1 MSFHGF
7 GDVAERLRRAT
18 VQVRAGGRGCGSGVV
33 WSADGRIVTNAHVV
47 AAGRPEVE
55 LWNGRRV
62 ASRVIAEDRG
72 RDLALLQ
79 ADTAQADTGSPAA
92 AQTGD
97 SSLLRVG
104 ELVVA
109 VGNPFGFTGAV
120 STGTIHSVGTFRGLG
135 ARNWVASDVRLAPG
149 NSGGPLANARGELVG
164 VNTMIAGGLAFSIP
178 SNAVAQFVGR
188 AADRHAALGVVVQP
202 VPLDGESGQIGVLVL
217 EIVRDSAAER
227 ASLLPGDV
235 LIAVSGRRFRSLD
248 DFENALYASRTG
260 LLEVEFRR
268 GGAARSRSVMV
279 RMAMAARAA

>member
-1 MSFHGF
+1 M
-7 GDVAERLRRAT
+7 
-18 VQVRAGGRGCGSGVV
+18 
-33 WSADGRIVTNAHVV
+33 VTNAHVV
-47 AAGRPEVE
+47 AAGRAEIE

-62 ASRVIAEDRG
+62 AARVIAADRG
-72 RDLALLQ
+72 RDLALL
-79 ADTAQADTGSPAA
+79 QADTGSPAA

-97 SSLLRVG
+97 SSLLRAG

-188 AADRHAALGVVVQP
+188 AADQHAALGVVVQP
-202 VPLDGESGQIGVLVL
+202 VPLEGESGQIGVLVL

-248 DFENALYASRTG
+248 DFENALYVSRTG

>member
-1 MSFHGF
+1 VSFHGF

-18 VQVRAGGRGCGSGVV
+18 VQVRAGGKGCGSGVL
-33 WSADGRIVTNAHVV
+33 WGADGRIVTNAHVV
-47 AAGRPEVE
+47 AAGRPVIE

-62 ASRVIAEDRG
+62 ASRVLAADRG

-79 ADTAQADTGSPAA
+79 ADTDGAA
-92 AQTGD
+92 AVQPGD
-97 SSLLRVG
+97 SSLLRAG

-120 STGTIHSVGTFRGLG
+120 STGTVHSVGTFRGLG

-164 VNTMIAGGLAFSIP
+164 INTMIAGGLAFSIP
-178 SNAVAQFVGR
+178 SNNVAKFVAR
-188 AADRHAALGVVVQP
+188 SNDPHAGLGIVARP
-202 VPLDGESGQIGVLVL
+202 VPLAGDSAGIGVLVL
-217 EIVRDSAAER
+217 EIVPDSPAER

-235 LIAVSGRRFRSLD
+235 LIALTGQRFHSLD
-248 DFENALYASRTG
+248 DFENALSASRTG

-268 GGAARSRSVMV
+268 GGGARSRSVMV

>member
-1 MSFHGF
+1 VSFHGF

-33 WSADGRIVTNAHVV
+33 WSADGRMVTNAHVV
-47 AAGRPEVE
+47 AAGRAEIE

-62 ASRVIAEDRG
+62 AARVIAADRG
-72 RDLALLQ
+72 RDLALL
-79 ADTAQADTGSPAA
+79 QADTGSPAA

-97 SSLLRVG
+97 SSLLRAG

-188 AADRHAALGVVVQP
+188 AADQHAALGVVVQP
-202 VPLDGESGQIGVLVL
+202 VPLEGESGQIGVLVL

-248 DFENALYASRTG
+248 DFENALYVSRTG

>member
-1 MSFHGF
+1 MSFRGF

-62 ASRVIAEDRG
+62 AARVIAADRG

-79 ADTAQADTGSPAA
+79 ADTAQADTGSAA

-109 VGNPFGFTGAV
+109 VGNPFGFTGAA

-202 VPLDGESGQIGVLVL
+202 VPLDGESERIGVLIL
-217 EIVRDSAAER
+217 EIVSDSAAER

-235 LIAVSGRRFRSLD
+235 LIAVSGRRFRALD
-248 DFENALYASRTG
+248 DLENALYASRTG

-279 RMAMAARAA
+279 RMMMAARAA